1 MSVLVFWCWQYI
13 SRIGSV
19 HRITDRGDV
28 RVQYSNNI
36 RWTFHPGALTK
47 ASPSLTETQRLLFVQ
62 QAIFTVSCIYLVPL
76 KLICRLS
83 LS

>member
-1 MSVLVFWCWQYI
+1 MRRETQGETAYLCSQYI
-13 SRIGSV
+13 CRIGTV

-47 ASPSLTETQRLLFVQ
+47 V
-62 QAIFTVSCIYLVPL
+62 
-76 KLICRLS
+76 LS
-83 LS
+83 Y